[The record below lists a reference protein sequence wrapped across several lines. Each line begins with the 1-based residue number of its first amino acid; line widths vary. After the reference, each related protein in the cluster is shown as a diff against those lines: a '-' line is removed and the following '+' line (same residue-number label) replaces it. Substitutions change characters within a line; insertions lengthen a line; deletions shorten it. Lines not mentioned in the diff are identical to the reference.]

1 MENIFSFLST
11 MNQVPT
17 MSLILIFIF
26 GLILG
31 LLFGSAYE
39 VAKYTKF
46 LRSLQPKVEQLQ
58 ETLRK
63 QRELTNKLRFME
75 LQKVVDD
82 SEVN

>member
-39 VAKYTKF
+39 VAKYTML

-58 ETLRK
+58 ENLRK